1 LTLYP
6 KRRDVALALATV
18 IAVAIKEIVE
28 LGSNRGGA
36 ERAGRPR
43 ADPVLVEGIRLQ
55 GVGVATISIM
65 AGNWQFVSSDSE
77 GARRGWA

>member
-6 KRRDVALALATV
+6 KRPDVALALATV
-18 IAVAIKEIVE
+18 ITVAIKEIVE

-43 ADPVLVEGIRLQ
+43 ADPVLVEEIRLP
-55 GVGVATISIM
+55 GVELATISIM
-65 AGNWQFVSSDSE
+65 ARNRNFVSSGSE
-77 GARRGWA
+77 GGRGGWA